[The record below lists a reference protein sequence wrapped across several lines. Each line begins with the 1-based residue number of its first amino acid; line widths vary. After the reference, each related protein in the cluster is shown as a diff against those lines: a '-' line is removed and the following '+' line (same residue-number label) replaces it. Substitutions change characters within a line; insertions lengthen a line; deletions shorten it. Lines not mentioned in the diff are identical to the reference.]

1 MVELLAKVGSYAVGD
16 VWALVPPR
24 KAVWSLPGKSKA
36 TGKTF
41 FLLLFLC
48 FIPVLF
54 FLFFF
59 SFYFISCVLLYI
71 SSVCLYSLSFHL
83 LCVTTRSQTVE

>member
-1 MVELLAKVGSYAVGD
+1 MVGSYAVGD

-48 FIPVLF
+48 FITVPL
-54 FLFFF
+54 
-59 SFYFISCVLLYI
+59 FYFSYFSSHFILYLVYYYIFLLPVFI
-71 SSVCLYSLSFHL
+71 LFHFIFYA
-83 LCVTTRSQTVE
+83 

>member
-1 MVELLAKVGSYAVGD
+1 MGD

-48 FIPVLF
+48 FITVLLF
-54 FLFFF
+54 FSYFSSHFILYLVYNYIFLLPFFILFHFI
-59 SFYFISCVLLYI
+59 FYA
-71 SSVCLYSLSFHL
+71 
-83 LCVTTRSQTVE
+83 